1 MSVQDILLQQAMQ
14 DNQNKPDPAVAMGL
28 GATGAGLLGVLSGRG
43 ARSRM
48 AGGLGGLILGG
59 GLGAGVANMFRQ
71 SSPAGDMLAKI
82 QAQGGNLNGIQK
94 MQLEQILADA
104 YNNMGL

>member
-28 GATGAGLLGVLSGRG
+28 GGAGVGLLGVLSGRG
-43 ARSRM
+43 ARGRM

-59 GLGAGVANMFRQ
+59 GLGAGMAQMMQQ

-82 QAQGGNLNGIQK
+82 QASGGNLNAMDK

-104 YNNMGL
+104 YNNMGV

>member
-14 DNQNKPDPAVAMGL
+14 DNQQKPDPAVAMGVG
-28 GATGAGLLGVLSGRG
+28 GAGAGLLGVLSGRG
-43 ARSRM
+43 ARGRM

-59 GLGAGVANMFRQ
+59 GLGAGMAKMMQQ
-71 SSPAGDMLAKI
+71 SSPAGNMLAKI
-82 QAQGGNLNGIQK
+82 QATGGNLNAMDK

-104 YNNMGL
+104 YNNMGV